1 MGFYSGKPGK
11 SFQIDKIFK
20 SIDEMNSEANGSFSP
35 TDSLE
40 NYWTKTQVPVNG
52 FVIISNPD
60 DENNGKI
67 FIKNFDGTNYNY
79 SQVGNIGGVMPHI
92 TADGLWSFDT
102 NDASA
107 VGSRAIAKEIE
118 LNIETGREIAPLA
131 LLYREQDIVDK
142 DYSVIEK
149 GPLYGLADLSEKYS
163 YTVEAGWQLDSDGL
177 YIKVY
182 KSTSLGEF
190 VYSED
195 NLPSYYDSAQDG
207 YFLFS
212 TNSAAKEWEIYQR
225 YQPTFKSDWLQWKYI
240 GDNEW
245 QDLFEITGLTSI
257 ERYVESALMAMSSAN
272 ESYNKTE
279 KLVNDIES
287 IKEEYENV
295 VETLQLEVD
304 KAKAYSE
311 DSQSAAEDVCLALNA
326 FRKDIINNPEVDP
339 LLSSLNTEVKDARA
353 EFNFLNDRLEMMP
366 YQFDTIS
373 EMQVS
378 SKLSRGDKVFT
389 FGRDT
394 IGDGDS
400 SKLFQ
405 IFDENI
411 EEDRKRLEE
420 IIEGSQTEENPEG
433 EKKIAEQYPLA
444 NGLVAGLLTIFSGYG
459 SGGGGG
465 AGVPTISVTGSGETI
480 SVNEGE
486 IITLEYFWT
495 GPTAGKATLYIKDSK
510 DSKVIDYYDNNKVYS
525 SGVTLNGFG
534 AGTVTLQPSKGEH
547 NYTFYVVDR
556 AQAYSNEVK
565 VNVVAGSLSLTV
577 NYPDGKNFAATE
589 AIIYTYSVNTIYA
602 KKSILN
608 YSVYQNGVLL
618 FSGEEKSLSENIG
631 LQSIRLNIKN
641 ATQSIGT
648 GSFRI
653 SAYAYVEGKPEAKTN
668 IITRNFVIMEEGTI
682 YLTSSLTGQN
692 NIGYQEEPFS
702 IPLNLIFSGGS
713 NFVVEGRYSDNE
725 NFNWEDG
732 IPTSP
737 SQINVSR
744 AGEFPYPIIFT
755 EVGTYYVKFKA
766 STDLSNAVGYSA
778 EAIKINI
785 EEKLSKY
792 PLSAETSLIAHY
804 SARKGQTNGGNKNYW
819 ENISIV
825 SDDYTADL
833 RGFNY
838 ASNGWDTKF
847 ENGMEVPSGYLH
859 CSSKAYAYF
868 NYPLF
873 SRLSR
878 TQGATL
884 EVVFKAADI
893 GTNSVIFSST
903 YAPGEGIVIYKD
915 KVEVNIS
922 NCTLTGYYN
931 INGVREDSSPCH
943 ISVVVDPV
951 GGYIKIFSNGVL
963 IRASSKYSFREIPNT
978 TISYLNRG
986 RAGTEEEYGVVKCD
1000 AVRFYDIALTDTE
1013 ILRNYVYNIRNEIVQ
1028 TSLWE
1033 KNYLDSNTAD
1043 QLPEKIP
1050 YMIFSLTKDDWAR
1063 MDKDNYKPKIYVDY
1077 HDPNP
1082 PEGNESD
1089 YHWEKVQCAWQG
1101 TSSIAYPVKNFKIKL
1116 PEKYKLKGDK
1126 YSLKEKTFC
1135 LKADYMDSSHC
1146 HNTGTANFIHQ
1157 TGLLSNY
1164 SLTPAQSKE
1173 LNISVA
1179 QGYKGL
1185 KNLPENDLD
1194 GNKIDS
1200 NIQPIDLKTRTC
1212 IDGHPIALYVQLES
1226 EETENIKDLPFED
1239 RKYEP
1244 IIFWGIYNFNLDK
1257 GSTDSFGLRRDTD
1270 DFQNVTSF
1278 EIAANTAFSGGG
1290 FRAMRFI
1297 KKIDAEEYGWTV
1309 WNVPYSIDG
1318 YNNYIVD
1325 LKLGQYLHII
1335 KANAQG
1341 QVIVERKAVNF
1352 IDNEKEYIG
1361 VYNNRLEK
1369 IKGAFVENERYN
1381 ENGELNS
1388 AGNFIALYQLN
1399 ANLTGLL
1406 YKEQVDGTLSPV
1418 FLGYYDYSSSGWEFE
1433 VPYDSEV
1440 YDQKQNWEI
1449 NGDYGVGTL
1458 NNLPA
1463 NAIPI
1468 KILDNDNY
1476 QYVIIKD
1483 PVDISYK
1490 YEYYSKDFELRYPD
1504 EDIFVMYN
1512 GEKNKLFYKEY
1523 DKIISIVEWTDY
1535 IGIDKKDHFI
1545 NEFKEHFDQDTLFNY
1560 YLTVM
1565 TTGLMDNF
1573 GKNLMI
1579 DTWGYNKN
1587 GEIPYEL
1594 FEDENGNI
1602 YHKVWKFI
1610 SQWDEDEEYYL
1621 DNGAY
1626 QYGLMDI
1633 SNPIESED
1641 GSKTYNVYSTNEAY
1655 SFKGDLLEIAEFGGT
1670 TDDRITGWY
1679 HEIDI
1684 SQIVW
1689 YTHFYDL
1696 DSSLGL
1702 NNSGAVT
1709 FAPSIE
1715 MNDSSYV
1722 DYNNTRIFKN
1732 PFNTADSCLWQQLT
1746 NYFYNNLK
1754 SRFVE
1759 LQGLRIYDVN
1769 TFKKYYYNDIIDIMG
1784 ERLYNADSYPKYL
1797 SREDIKV
1804 IVGGQETFVK
1814 PTAYD
1819 YLALGNDSQRL
1830 FTWLRQRISYL
1841 EYMYKKEQSEAIS
1854 KNFEIRTEN
1863 GRVNYYLNI
1872 ECREPTYLHLSYLN
1886 GVHEYFRVSGF
1897 NEVVKVRVPQ
1907 SGSDEQEIYISPPGN
1922 IKRVYETSTPKLG
1935 FREFKVSNTENL
1947 LEIDVSN
1954 SKSLTNL
1961 SVAFTEDSL
1970 IRRIDTSNCPALT
1983 GQAAL
1988 IQGDKLPYLQYINTM
2003 GSGATFTF
2011 NEKGGQI
2018 ETAKLEATGS
2028 FLDIK
2033 DHTDLKELTI
2043 QVTYN
2048 LDKEPEEENLNINHS
2063 GLGYNSI
2070 SLDNCSN
2077 KSFVF
2082 NIQGRYRNKASSQE
2096 GSITYTQVSPTLFEN
2111 FIKKYGE
2118 FSIFSNVTELT
2129 IRNSL
2134 SPITKKQLQPN
2145 GTVKTVKELTLA
2157 MPKLK
2162 RLEVVNTQF
2171 NKIAFVGKTI
2181 VDEHRNDIFV
2191 GYPGWGG
2198 IPDITKDN
2206 EGNIIYGGDSNYI
2219 AEKREGVIADKSIK
2233 ELEFRGSY
2241 ELSNKTEAEQLPR
2254 LGKFQFPWRVYLGH
2268 LPNIETIKFNA
2279 EEIVAKLINYDD
2291 SGENGDPY
2299 YLTKDINEKNYSSW
2313 QPVRFELI
2321 LPSPPAE
2328 NEITE
2333 DYSGLKMLYFS
2344 PGINKIDFTCIRQKD
2359 TNIGEY
2365 IIEKNKENDK
2375 PHPFGIPEENIYF
2388 TTITTG
2394 DPDGKYSTITF
2405 NPFTGVDLRGYKDL
2419 AINFKNLKNIT
2430 GILGMN
2436 SLSVQNIY
2444 NNFSNNIFE
2453 GFFKGCEQLQVF
2465 HSTEKQSEENNGI
2478 APAIYNYQKWDFS
2491 SWFTKNS
2498 GEFLTNLKEFFCNCS
2513 KLKDNSYLDGLIN
2526 NSSNYFNISDASRF
2540 FMNCSSL
2547 EQIDVNWKNIN
2558 STLIDIEA
2566 FFNGCL
2572 KLETANI
2579 KIENIDHNKEQY
2591 ITSTNFLFSGCSALQ
2606 SQPRVELL
2614 TSEYPAK
2621 SHYPY
2626 MVSMRNMF
2634 AQCKALPSLDFTA
2647 VLETGENL
2655 YDFGNIQNM
2664 TQFCMGSGIQK
2675 IKFTKIIDFKN
2686 VTNFAQGFFECGN
2699 LKEIF
2704 EDDNEIILNAENGT
2718 NNDLNLQQLFFK
2730 CGNLEN
2736 IGTLKNADFTRVID
2750 LNNFFNQCSSYSG
2763 KLDLSN
2769 WKFDIKEDG
2778 TPNRLVNMASIFS
2791 AMSNITEIIL
2801 PKVYTSD
2808 MNNMF
2813 LGCGRLAKLDIS
2825 QVIPQANIP
2834 ENGEMIESLSSFES
2848 VFEGC
2853 IQLTT
2858 ENING
2863 YQNWNVNNC
2872 SNFKK
2877 LFYNCSKMKTIDLSK
2892 WKVFEANKINLSG
2905 MFDSCTSLTNIYGLN
2920 DLFGTFENVLNKVS
2934 GSYNP
2939 NTLAE
2944 NAVENL
2950 FSGCQN
2956 LKFGLD
2962 EGQVNLAAWAR
2973 MAVNIVSMKMMFVNC
2988 FKLTNLKEVFAKGYL
3003 DVANNSIDRN
3013 MALYWGSSIET
3024 GPNIMDKTNCE
3035 FNSLS
3040 SFEQM
3045 CNGCKN
3051 LDNFDYFCSDAAMPV
3066 GYSETANY
3074 QYPTNLSSVTQS
3086 CENIKA
3092 FTFTPKRAGMHNIF
3106 HSIGSAFAGTSSLID
3121 VTFPPVDGINNLGL
3135 KISLTFKNG
3144 LGMDENNPT
3153 SVYWR
3158 TIADKFVNKS
3168 TCPLYDFSRE
3178 SVPEDL
3184 SQGYF
3189 ILPSTTKSWDIM
3201 QSDSSFVQELNKL
3214 GWTLSN

>member
-1 MGFYSGKPGK
+1 MGFYSGRPGK
-11 SFQIDKIFK
+11 SFEIARLFDSVENMHKNVATDNVQIGD
-20 SIDEMNSEANGSFSP
+20 
-35 TDSLE
+35 
-40 NYWTKTQVPVNG
+40 
-52 FVIISNPD
+52 FVIIS
-60 DENNGKI
+60 DEKSADNGKI
-67 FIKNFDGTNYNY
+67 FIKKFDGNIYKY

-92 TADGLWSFDT
+92 TKDGFWSFDT
-102 NDASA
+102 NNENAENYYRA
-107 VGSRAIAKEIE
+107 VAREIKLEIE
-118 LNIETGREIAPLA
+118 TDRQINPLSF
-131 LLYREQDIVDK
+131 LYRNTDIVDAEGNI
-142 DYSVIEK
+142 IETA
-149 GPLYGLADLSEKYS
+149 PLYGLSDLTQKYVYTEK
-163 YTVEAGWQLDSDGL
+163 AGWQLSPEGE
-177 YIKVY
+177 YVVIY
-182 KSTSLGEF
+182 RATENGEF
-190 VYSED
+190 IYENLERATYSEK
-195 NLPSYYDSAQDG
+195 DG
-207 YFLFS
+207 YCFLD
-212 TNSAAKEWEIYQR
+212 TDIWQIHHTT
-225 YQPTFKSDWLQWKYI
+225 QPVFKTDWLKWKYI
-240 GDNEW
+240 GEEEW
-245 QDLFEITGLTSI
+245 HDLFEITGLVNI
-257 ERYVESALMAMSSAN
+257 EFYAQQASMAMSSAE
-272 ESYNKTE
+272 ESYRKTE
-279 KLVNDIES
+279 ALVNEVEV
-287 IKEEYENV
+287 IKEDYDKFV
-295 VETLQLEVD
+295 DALQLEVK
-304 KAKAYSE
+304 KAEASAYDSCVAAQYVSSALAEFRE
-311 DSQSAAEDVCLALNA
+311 DI
-326 FRKDIINNPEVDP
+326 KTHPEVNP
-339 LLSSLNTEVKDARA
+339 SLSTLESEIADARA
-353 EFNFLNDRLEMMP
+353 PFESLGQKLDMMP
-366 YQFDTIS
+366 YQFDSIL
-373 EMQVS
+373 EMQAS
-378 SKLSRGDKVFT
+378 DNLRRGDKVFT
-389 FGRDT
+389 FGRDN

-405 IFDENI
+405 IFDEV
-411 EEDRKRLEE
+411 EDKDRLEE

-433 EKKIAEQYPLA
+433 EKKIAEQYPLDKTK
-444 NGLVAGLLTIFSGYG
+444 GLVAGLLTIFSGYG

-486 IITLEYFWT
+486 TITLEYFWT

-534 AGTVTLQPSKGEH
+534 TGTVTLQPSKGEH

-713 NFVVEGRYSDNE
+713 NFIVEGRYSDNE

-915 KVEVNIS
+915 KIEVNIS

-931 INGVREDSSPCH
+931 INGVREDSSSCH

-1341 QVIVERKAVNF
+1341 QVIVERKTVNF

-1449 NGDYGVGTL
+1449 NGDYGIGTL

-1641 GSKTYNVYSTNEAY
+1641 GSKTYNVYSTDEAY

-2048 LDKEPEEENLNINHS
+2048 LDKEPEEENLNISHS

-2077 KSFVF
+2077 NSFVF
-2082 NIQGRYRNKASSQE
+2082 NIQGRYRNKAASQE

-2134 SPITKKQLQPN
+2134 SPTAKKQLQPN
-2145 GTVKTVKELTLA
+2145 GKVKTVKELTLA

-2171 NKIAFVGKTI
+2171 NKIAFVEKKIT
-2181 VDEHRNDIFV
+2181 DEHGNNIFV

-2219 AEKREGVIADKSIK
+2219 AEKREGIIADKSIK

-2279 EEIVAKLINYDD
+2279 EEIVAKLISYDD

-2299 YLTKDINEKNYSSW
+2299 YLTKDINDKNYSSW

-2365 IIEKNKENDK
+2365 IIEQNKENDK

-2394 DPDGKYSTITF
+2394 DPDGKYSTIIF

-2465 HSTEKQSEENNGI
+2465 HSTKKQSEENSGI
-2478 APAIYNYQKWDFS
+2478 VPAIYNYQKWDFS

-2513 KLKDNSYLDGLIN
+2513 ELKDNSYLDGLIN
-2526 NSSNYFNISDASRF
+2526 NSSDYFNISDASRF

-2566 FFNGCL
+2566 FFTGCS

-2675 IKFTKIIDFKN
+2675 IKFTKIVDFKN

-2704 EDDNEIILNAENGT
+2704 ENDNEIILNAENGT

-2750 LNNFFNQCSSYSG
+2750 LSNFFNQCSSYSG

-2778 TPNRLVNMASIFS
+2778 TPNRLVNMASAFA

-2813 LGCGRLAKLDIS
+2813 LGCGRLVKLDIS

-2834 ENGEMIESLSSFES
+2834 ESGEMIEGLSAFDS
-2848 VFEGC
+2848 VFDSC

-2872 SNFKK
+2872 SSFKK

-2892 WKVFEANKINLSG
+2892 WKVFEANKVDLSG
-2905 MFDSCTSLTNIYGLN
+2905 MFESCTSLTNIYGLN

-2939 NTLAE
+2939 GTLAE
-2944 NAVENL
+2944 NAVVNL

-2956 LKFGLD
+2956 LEFGLD

-2988 FKLTNLKEVFAKGYL
+2988 LKLPNLKEVFAKGYL

-3013 MALYWGSSIET
+3013 QALYWGSSIET
-3024 GPNIMDKTNCE
+3024 GPNIMNKTNCE

-3106 HSIGSAFAGTSSLID
+3106 HSIGSAFAGTFSLID
-3121 VTFPPVDGINNLGL
+3121 VTFPPADGINNLGL

-3144 LGMDENNPT
+3144 LGMDENNLT

-3168 TCPLYDFSRE
+3168 TCPLYNFSGE

-3189 ILPSTTKSWDIM
+3189 ILPSTTNSWDIM